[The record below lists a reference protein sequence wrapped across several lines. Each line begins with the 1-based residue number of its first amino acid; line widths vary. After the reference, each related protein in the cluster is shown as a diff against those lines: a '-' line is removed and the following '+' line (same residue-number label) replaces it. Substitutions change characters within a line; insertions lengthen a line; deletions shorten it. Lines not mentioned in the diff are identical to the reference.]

1 MFFREPWLPSPT
13 ITSTTMTTK
22 SATIIT
28 SRPILRPF
36 ATTISSSLPSNAQS
50 SSSSSSSSSSF
61 HDLLPPLLLE
71 SDFSPRELIQQIF
84 TAADYNQGTDRW
96 QVDFCRTVAQRYIQ
110 HLQYIHDNQSET
122 TMDLLSDSNEALSL
136 VSPEVTERAIQGIIR
151 QHLHPVTL
159 SQHVRH
165 VERLIGSI
173 AKTPLT
179 ELLSYRLIEA
189 NGKAGNVGRTLALL
203 NLRKSRGYDP
213 QVPHE
218 FLYAVAAIKVA
229 GTELVPHRNIYAG
242 DAYQPAIDN
251 PTRWLDAILLNMH
264 DRQVPLSIHVAN
276 RMLET
281 YATTGRTGK
290 AVHFFWKM
298 YLQPIQ
304 NGNNDMEDQDKQHP
318 PLLIDPLKISPDEIK
333 TTKESIVYQN
343 RKHRAKL
350 VWRPSAPIE
359 KIPSEVSNASISL
372 HGASERMTKL
382 EWEQRQDW
390 SLPLTAAFAFAD
402 SLTHGACG
410 HDPLELDVDSW
421 NVLVKTCCYRGAL
434 WRAMKVIDEIMP
446 AKSITPDAY
455 SYTLL
460 LDGLAKVGDVSTMK
474 DYFRQVQNKDLVT
487 RSNVRV
493 MVDGMINAGD
503 VAGAITFLQDMYNQY
518 QIIVN
523 HYCHLKVL
531 EVALA
536 SDLIWEA
543 ERYVTIMDQIRSHDV
558 NFALDE
564 PDFCRAVE
572 IFQKDPRTSRES
584 LRKLFAYFG
593 ETLDERNFL

>member
-1 MFFREPWLPSPT
+1 MKTTTTTTTTTALPLLRSL
-13 ITSTTMTTK
+13 TTTVSHAHAHAHTHA
-22 SATIIT
+22 SASASANAHENHT
-28 SRPILRPF
+28 
-36 ATTISSSLPSNAQS
+36 LP
-50 SSSSSSSSSSF
+50 
-61 HDLLPPLLLE
+61 PPLLD

-84 TAADYNQGTDRW
+84 TAADYNQGTDQW
-96 QVDFCRTVAQRYIQ
+96 QVEFCRTVAQKYIQ
-110 HLQYIHDNQSET
+110 HLQYIRDHSDTIDLSE
-122 TMDLLSDSNEALSL
+122 AIPL

-179 ELLSYRLIEA
+179 ELLSYRLLEA

-203 NLRKSRGYDP
+203 NLRQSRGYDP

-264 DRQVPLSIHVAN
+264 DRGVPLTIHIAN

-281 YATTGRTGK
+281 YATTGRSGK

-298 YLQPIQ
+298 YLQPLKS
-304 NGNNDMEDQDKQHP
+304 GNDDIDNQDDQHQHP

-359 KIPSEVSNASISL
+359 KIPSEVSTARISL
-372 HGASERMTKL
+372 HGAPERMTKL
-382 EWEQRQDW
+382 EWEQQQDW

-421 NVLVKTCCYRGAL
+421 NVLIKACCYRGAL
-434 WRAMKVIDEIMP
+434 WRAMKIMDETMP
-446 AKSITPDAY
+446 AKGITPGAY
-455 SYTLL
+455 SYTVL
-460 LDGLAKVGDVSTMK
+460 LDGLAKVGDVSTMR

-518 QIIVN
+518 QVIVN

-536 SDLIWEA
+536 SDLVWEA
-543 ERYVTIMDQIRSHDV
+543 ERYVTIMDQIRLHDV